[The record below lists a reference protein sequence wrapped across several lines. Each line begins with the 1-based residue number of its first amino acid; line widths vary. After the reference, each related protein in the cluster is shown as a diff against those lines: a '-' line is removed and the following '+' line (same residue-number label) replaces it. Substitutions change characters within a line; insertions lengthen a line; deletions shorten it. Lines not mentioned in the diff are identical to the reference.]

1 MHIQLSFL
9 RIVLGMKSMSHDTYI
24 NVVGFLI
31 STYEE
36 DKNFPIMCTS
46 DAPSTLNAVVV
57 FHVRMYVCMH
67 ACTYVH
73 MMCYATVCTLYVCTV
88 SSIYCTRVS
97 VLAYI
102 MILAMMV
109 LYRQEI
115 TQLEDKIH
123 GARERYKESITTS
136 GEDSI
141 SAIPKVRPFYTCQYN
156 DRVLVAILRHNTII
170 RTYM

>member
-1 MHIQLSFL
+1 M
-9 RIVLGMKSMSHDTYI
+9 
-24 NVVGFLI
+24 
-31 STYEE
+31 
-36 DKNFPIMCTS
+36 
-46 DAPSTLNAVVV
+46 
-57 FHVRMYVCMH
+57 
-67 ACTYVH
+67 
-73 MMCYATVCTLYVCTV
+73 
-88 SSIYCTRVS
+88 
-97 VLAYI
+97 LAYI